1 MHACVC
7 TCVIVVAFIQ
17 QSIMQSQGKTLNTS
31 CTLHLGIRVTKGKT
45 QQSNTGRN
53 NVLLEEKR
61 KDKIIFSNAHR
72 SPEANTEQF
81 AYLHPLMWQ

>member
-1 MHACVC
+1 MCVC
-7 TCVIVVAFIQ
+7 TCVIVVALIQ

-45 QQSNTGRN
+45 QQSNTGWN

-61 KDKIIFSNAHR
+61 KGKIIFNNEHRLPRLTQSNL
-72 SPEANTEQF
+72 PTCT
-81 AYLHPLMWQ
+81 PLMWQ